1 MFNSDRKKAFDKLR
15 ILTKDLCLDLTGINK
30 RVCYYIEDVLR
41 LIKKEIGLHKIR
53 SIFLFGSQIP
63 QNSEESNISD
73 CDLLIIFDNDVSKK
87 SIQHLEKFFISLEIK
102 HNFRDEDSS
111 FMKKLLGDIQYHTGI
126 FKSHFF
132 STEKSWKRGKF
143 HKIFNVNYL
152 FSKLLAPKRL
162 VLGSVI
168 KNSNLLYGEDLRG
181 KIEDKIKITSF
192 DITKSL
198 IMNSLL
204 SFFSFIIAPFESLSS
219 IKYQLEAVKWSL
231 RASDYYLFESTDT
244 LVRVINRIKIL
255 KKTNYK
261 QNDQE
266 FYKKFIF
273 LRNHP
278 RSAYI
283 FMFKSFLKIFK
294 IHLTAIHY
302 KKELRDFRT

>member
-1 MFNSDRKKAFDKLR
+1 MNSDRKKAFEKLR
-15 ILTKDLCLDLTGINK
+15 ILTKDLCLDLNGINK
-30 RVCYYIEDVLR
+30 RVCYYIEDVLK
-41 LIKKEIGLHKIR
+41 LVKKELGLQKIR

-87 SIQHLEKFFISLEIK
+87 SIQELEKFFISLEIK
-102 HNFRDEDSS
+102 HNFRDKDSS

-126 FKSHFF
+126 FKSHFL
-132 STEKSWKRGKF
+132 STEKSWKKRKF

-152 FSKLLAPKRL
+152 FSQLLAPKRL

-168 KNSNLLYGEDLRG
+168 KNSNLLYGEDLRDQ
-181 KIEDKIKITSF
+181 IEDKIKINSF
-192 DITKSL
+192 DLTKSL

-204 SFFSFIIAPFESLSS
+204 SFFSFVIAPFEGICS

-244 LVRVINRIKIL
+244 LVRVINRIRIL
-255 KKTNYK
+255 RKSNYK
-261 QNDQE
+261 EKDQE
-266 FYKKFIF
+266 FYKRFLY

-278 RSAYI
+278 CSAYR
-283 FMFKSFLKIFK
+283 FMFRSFLKIFK
-294 IHLTAIHY
+294 IHIVAIHY
-302 KKELRDFRT
+302 KKEFRDLRP